1 MIKKGTYSNQKST
14 KKRTVAT
21 DNFLEALRN
30 LGANVADSMVDDVAG
45 GITREAINQV
55 TGNQKSGDLKP
66 NQPLDFD
73 QLPWQ
78 EEARKERLFRQDF
91 TDLARQEKLIWA
103 RQEQETKMQISAIL
117 QELKK
122 LAQSVKNLD
131 KQVEVAAQEVPVDPG
146 IYHINF
152 FEKLRQ
158 AIVLFRKR
166 IEESANWL
174 AVFNQRA
181 KKRNFYWQQFRK
193 SGTKFLLSQER
204 YMATQAG

>member
-1 MIKKGTYSNQKST
+1 MTKKGTYSNQKSAR
-14 KKRTVAT
+14 KRPVAT

-45 GITREAINQV
+45 GIAREAVNQV

-66 NQPLDFD
+66 NQSLDFD
-73 QLPWQ
+73 QMPWQ

-91 TDLARQEKLIWA
+91 TDLTRQEKLIWA

-131 KQVEVAAQEVPVDPG
+131 KQVEIAAQEVPIDPG

-152 FEKLRQ
+152 FEKLRET
-158 AIVLFRKR
+158 IVLFRQR

-174 AVFNQRA
+174 SVFNQRA
-181 KKRNFYWQQFRK
+181 KKRNFYWGQFKK

-204 YMATQAG
+204 YMSTQAG